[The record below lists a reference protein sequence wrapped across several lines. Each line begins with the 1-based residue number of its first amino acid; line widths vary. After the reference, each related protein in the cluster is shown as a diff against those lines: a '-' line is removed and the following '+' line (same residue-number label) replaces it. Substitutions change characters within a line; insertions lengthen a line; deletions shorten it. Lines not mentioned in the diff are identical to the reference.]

1 MTDMPLPKTGFV
13 QSVAIKGILYIG
25 GGRAQT
31 GNPYI
36 VLAYNIKSAEWQELL
51 PYKTYCFSM
60 TAMNDKII
68 VANGY
73 DQSGTISRELGVWD
87 NKSKEWTHPYPP
99 MSNCHSFPS
108 VVFYLQWIV
117 VAGREDVID
126 VLSIDDNQWSTRP
139 PLPSPSTHLL
149 STMVGDMWYAFINT
163 PYSLEIYSV
172 SMWDIVLVSGRSNIW
187 SKVPSHG
194 SSHSCPLNMGES
206 LYAVGGLDS
215 NGRPVDII
223 QRYLP
228 HSNTWVRAGVLHDS
242 IHSCSAV
249 LSQGKVYV
257 IGGQTATQTIPSVYD
272 AKVI

>member
-1 MTDMPLPKTGFV
+1 MPLTKTGFV

-31 GNPYI
+31 GNPHI

-108 VVFYLQWIV
+108 VVFYMQWIV

-126 VLSIDDNQWSTRP
+126 VLSIDDNQWSTRS
-139 PLPSPSTHLL
+139 PLPSSSTHLL
-149 STMVGDMWYAFINT
+149 STMVGDMWYIFDDEQNN
-163 PYSLEIYSV
+163 SEVYSV
-172 SMWDIVLVSGRSNIW
+172 SMEHIVLESGSENMCKKIT
-187 SKVPSHG
+187 SHG
-194 SSHSCPLNMGES
+194 CSFSYPFNYRDS
-206 LYAVGGLDS
+206 LYAVGGLKS
-215 NGRPVDII
+215 NGEPVPTI

-228 HSNTWVRAGVLHDS
+228 HSDTWVLAGLLHDS
-242 IHSCSAV
+242 IHSCSVV
-249 LSQGKVYV
+249 LSEKQLYV
-257 IGGQTATQTIPSVYD
+257 IGGQTATHIYASVYE
-272 AKVI
+272 ANIQ